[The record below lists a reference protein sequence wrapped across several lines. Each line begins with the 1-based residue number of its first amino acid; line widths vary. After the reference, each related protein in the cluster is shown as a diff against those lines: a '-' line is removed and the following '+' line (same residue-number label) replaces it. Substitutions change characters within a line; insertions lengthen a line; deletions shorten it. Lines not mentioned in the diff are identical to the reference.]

1 LISVLPQVNDQSIAA
16 GRTMT
21 FSRHERAVQCHF
33 RAGGDLTAW
42 LATLVSGAAVAWPLA
57 ARAQLASMSVS
68 DRL

>member
-42 LATLVSGAAVAWPLA
+42 LATGAAVAWPLA
-57 ARAQLASMSVS
+57 ARAQLASMSVR